1 MYHFHG
7 VLARAK
13 YVRIP
18 GGYKVPER
26 ADHIYRGKNRPLCPF
41 LSEEKFSFGMSTTS
55 LGGYCSPSPIG
66 YDQLCFQFTKQFI
79 YELLISVQK

>member
-1 MYHFHG
+1 MYYFHG

-18 GGYKVPER
+18 RGYKVPEG

-55 LGGYCSPSPIG
+55 LGGIVPPASLATTSCAFSSQSNSFMNY
-66 YDQLCFQFTKQFI
+66 
-79 YELLISVQK
+79 